1 MSGINLKIILKKI
14 EGQLKRQRAELLK
27 RTEITSNDR
36 KAVELDQSQVGRLS
50 RIDAIQIQEM
60 ALEQGR
66 RRNAEL
72 LKIERALKRITDNEY
87 GYCVK
92 CGGSIN
98 EERLVFDP
106 SIVLCKKCANRE
118 N

>member
-92 CGGSIN
+92 CEEAISPKRLEYDLATPLCIN
-98 EERLVFDP
+98 CV
-106 SIVLCKKCANRE
+106 SS
-118 N
+118 

>member
-14 EGQLKRQRAELLK
+14 EGQLKSQKAELLK
-27 RTEITSNDR
+27 RTKITSNDR

-66 RRNAEL
+66 RRNSEL
-72 LKIERALKRITDNEY
+72 LKIEGALRRINNNEY

-92 CGGSIN
+92 CGEAISPKRLEYDLATPLCIN
-98 EERLVFDP
+98 
-106 SIVLCKKCANRE
+106 CASN
-118 N
+118 

>member
-1 MSGINLKIILKKI
+1 MNGINLKIILKKI
-14 EGQLKRQRAELLK
+14 EGQLKIQRAELLK

-50 RIDAIQIQEM
+50 RIDAIQIQQM

-92 CGGSIN
+92 CDETISPK
-98 EERLVFDP
+98 RLEYDLATP
-106 SIVLCKKCANRE
+106 LCIKCATN
-118 N
+118 